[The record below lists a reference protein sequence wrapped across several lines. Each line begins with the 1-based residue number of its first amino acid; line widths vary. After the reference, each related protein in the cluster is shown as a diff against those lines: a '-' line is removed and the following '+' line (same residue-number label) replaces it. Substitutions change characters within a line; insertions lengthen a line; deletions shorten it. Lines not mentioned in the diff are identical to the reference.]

1 METKPSS
8 RKLFVWKKS
17 NLATFFLWIFAKN
30 AKLFVWKKQ
39 KSLRWSAL
47 VCVQKILLRWSA

>member
-1 METKPSS
+1 
-8 RKLFVWKKS
+8 LFGKS
-17 NLATFFLWIFAKN
+17 QIWRLFSFGFLQKTPN
-30 AKLFVWKKQ
+30 YLFGKKQ